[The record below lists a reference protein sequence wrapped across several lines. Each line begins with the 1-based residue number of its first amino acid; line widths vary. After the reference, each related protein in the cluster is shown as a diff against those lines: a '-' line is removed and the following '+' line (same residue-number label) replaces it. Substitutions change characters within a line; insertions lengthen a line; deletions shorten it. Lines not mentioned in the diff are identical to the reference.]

1 MKLYQMAIAA
11 LMALSATTTLAAPPA
26 ADPRGDALAAET
38 RLGRFASET
47 KGGPQQRLLLAKQKI
62 RRLIEDLDAGAV
74 RLCGTFSGAR
84 IDLREVDRPWVPAAE
99 TERRGSGS
107 RGRERLRR

>member
-26 ADPRGDALAAET
+26 ADRRGDALAAET
-38 RLGRFASET
+38 RVERFASET

-62 RRLIEDLDAGAV
+62 RRLIDDLDAGKSVDPSDFDQA
-74 RLCGTFSGAR
+74 LQNAAR
-84 IDLREVDRPWVPAAE
+84 AL
-99 TERRGSGS
+99 
-107 RGRERLRR
+107 